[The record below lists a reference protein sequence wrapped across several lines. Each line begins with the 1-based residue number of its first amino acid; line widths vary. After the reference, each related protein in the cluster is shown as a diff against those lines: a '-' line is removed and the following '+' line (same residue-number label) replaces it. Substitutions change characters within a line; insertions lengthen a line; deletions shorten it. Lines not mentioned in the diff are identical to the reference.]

1 VYVDGRLVTTLKGDT
16 IVSDFQKILD
26 EYVRSHYGSAR
37 QSQPELIEG
46 VFTII

>member
-26 EYVRSHYGSAR
+26 EYVRSHYGTAR
-37 QSQPELIEG
+37 QTQPELIE
-46 VFTII
+46 IH